1 MLKSVFITCVS
12 YWCSLVV
19 TLDANF
25 VNFKLNLTQTL
36 EICEKIHKYAA
47 IWLFYTATGI
57 NMGLN
62 MLIEQHIFGR
72 H

>member
-1 MLKSVFITCVS
+1 MQLYDYFI
-12 YWCSLVV
+12 
-19 TLDANF
+19 
-25 VNFKLNLTQTL
+25 
-36 EICEKIHKYAA
+36 
-47 IWLFYTATGI
+47 YTATGI